1 MSNTSNSDKGAAESG
16 KVSEIAFVKILKD
29 FPAVFS
35 KLQTP
40 EARKEKAES
49 LKEIK
54 QRYVKNFRKDIT
66 ETQVLK
72 KNQ

>member
-1 MSNTSNSDKGAAESG
+1 
-16 KVSEIAFVKILKD
+16 VSELAFVQIVKG

-54 QRYVKNFRKDIT
+54 QRYVKHLWKDVT

-72 KNQ
+72 KSIT